1 MFYLLSKAS
10 AQISTEL
17 PSAPLQIESIGDI
30 VGFALNVI
38 TGIGWS
44 LAFIYFALG
53 FIKYITSKGEK
64 NATQEAQQMITYAVI
79 GGIGLLLLGAFMQI
93 LKGIL
98 GEGVFTN
105 YNEFIPGGTTSDEA
119 IDAIVPTD
127 V

>member
-10 AQISTEL
+10 AQIGTEL
-17 PSAPLQIESIGDI
+17 PSAPLQIASIGDI

-44 LAFIYFALG
+44 LAFIYLALG

-79 GGIGLLLLGAFMQI
+79 GGIGLLLLGAFTQI
-93 LKGIL
+93 LNNIL

-105 YNEFIPGGTTSDEA
+105 YNEFIPGGTTE
-119 IDAIVPTD
+119 
-127 V
+127 